1 MFFHFLFNKR
11 DRFGRDITAEVVE
24 AGKLPQEG
32 KEGVTHAT
40 SQFGEVAYHFI
51 LWVQLSEIS
60 DFDHLSF

>member
-51 LWVQLSEIS
+51 L
-60 DFDHLSF
+60 